1 MKEFSYALE
10 FYNRCYFDLDDIDTF
25 KNEVEIAEKTEEY
38 YLRFSD
44 NTEEIR
50 NSVLISYK
58 FRRNLSLEDRKAY
71 VKGIIFS
78 RQFMNENDVY
88 ELIDDFDR
96 RKTDNSYDKSIFS
109 IRTWSDEFDYDFFY
123 NFLRN
128 TYTNKID
135 AINKKSEK
143 YLEFVKKI
151 KLEQE
156 NKSDEEENETE
167 ELVKDNS
174 VALEDEDDEE
184 EEEENVT
191 VEEFF
196 PKKNYINDNLSLLDR
211 LEISKEYFESYAEGT
226 LKYKNI
232 TEDDK
237 EYPLVV
243 NGLFEYNRY
252 ITHIYERTYKF
263 LANEYLRKTKN
274 LSLLI

>member
-10 FYNRCYFDLDDIDTF
+10 FYNKSYFDLEDTDRF
-25 KNEVEIAEKTEEY
+25 KKQVEIAEQVEKY

-44 NTEEIR
+44 NIEEIR
-50 NSVLISYK
+50 NSILISYK
-58 FRRNLSLEDRKAY
+58 FRKDLSLEDRKAY

-96 RKTDNSYDKSIFS
+96 RKTDNSYDRSIFN

-128 TYTNKID
+128 TYTNKTD
-135 AINKKSEK
+135 AINKISEK

-156 NKSDEEENETE
+156 NKSDEEENEIE

-174 VALEDEDDEE
+174 VALEDEDD
-184 EEEENVT
+184 EEENVT

-252 ITHIYERTYKF
+252 ITHIFERTYKF